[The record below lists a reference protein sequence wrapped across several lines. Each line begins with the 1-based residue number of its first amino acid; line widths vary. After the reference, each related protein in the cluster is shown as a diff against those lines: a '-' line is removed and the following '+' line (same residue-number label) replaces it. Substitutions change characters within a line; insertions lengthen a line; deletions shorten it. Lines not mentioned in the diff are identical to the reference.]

1 MVYLFCGIK
10 NYAYIRDISMNIY
23 MKRLL
28 LILLTAPLLMACG
41 SDSPEVNNPKGKILP
56 DQLVR
61 IEAAQGV
68 KVRAAEAEYTE
79 DGERLLTA
87 LEVAKQGV
95 ILAGTY
101 FYQPDTS
108 LIWQPSYYVHGERA
122 FGDNMRD
129 TVSATPALLMYS
141 EDILTAKGLYPTFLK
156 GYDVLVLGKEKPNA
170 RLNEHGF
177 RERDTIAYVPN
188 SVLREAEKKIYKA
201 YADSNYTEVY
211 RLFHAAYK
219 FRPITGKQWQR
230 LKAAGKN

>member
-1 MVYLFCGIK
+1 
-10 NYAYIRDISMNIY
+10 

-28 LILLTAPLLMACG
+28 LMLLTAPLLMACG
-41 SDSPEVNNPKGKILP
+41 SDSPEVPSTKGKILP

-68 KVRAAEAEYTE
+68 RTRAAEAEYTE

-87 LEVAKQGV
+87 LEVAKQGE
-95 ILAGTY
+95 IIAGT
-101 FYQPDTS
+101 FFDQPDTS
-108 LIWQPSYYVHGERA
+108 LIWQPSRYVYGERM

-129 TVSATPALLMYS
+129 TVSSTPALLMYS
-141 EDILTAKGLYPTFLK
+141 EDILSSRGLHPSFLK
-156 GYDVLVLGKEKPNA
+156 AYDVLVLGKEKPNA
-170 RLNEHGF
+170 RENIHGF
-177 RERDTIAYVPN
+177 LERDTIAYVPN

-219 FRPITGKQWQR
+219 FKPITGKQWQR
-230 LKAAGKN
+230 LKAAGKL